1 MTAYPMAVEQ
11 QSIWLDEALNDGPS
25 RYLES
30 WVYRLT
36 GAVDMPGVDWAY
48 RQLLHRHEGL
58 RSRYVLDD
66 EDLVQQVRP
75 GGDVPGLTHRPC
87 AAADLDDEL
96 RRLVNRPMDLADG
109 PVRGTLLR
117 LADDDVVV
125 VLQLHHIVVDDW
137 ALHLLERDFQ
147 ESYRAWV
154 EHRPIALP
162 AAPQPGPYA
171 QAQGRLR
178 ATAEVRS
185 YWRQRLADPPADA
198 VRAPASDGSGGEG
211 RVWFE
216 LGSPVPA
223 CRALRA
229 TPFVLVAAATAA
241 LLTDGAGPSD
251 VLLGAAVSGR
261 GTGETDRMVACLS
274 QVFPLRLRVD
284 PDRSLA
290 ELAADVRREVLAMMA
305 HQEIPVAD
313 LNRLLRRPGAEAAP
327 PIRTVLVLDDDAGG
341 MDLPGVTAE
350 RLFLPSGAA
359 KYDLLLTVV
368 ARPGGYRGFLDH
380 AAGRLAPDAARRLT
394 DRLAALIRAAAGD
407 PHGPLKGVLPG

>member
-1 MTAYPMAVEQ
+1 MTVYPMAVEQ
-11 QSIWLDEALNDGPS
+11 QSIWLDEALTDGPS

-36 GAVDMPGVDWAY
+36 GAVDLSGVDWAY

-58 RSRYVLDD
+58 RSRYVLND

-75 GGDVPGLTHRPC
+75 GADVPGLTHRPC
-87 AAADLDDEL
+87 AAADVEDEL

-117 LADDDVVV
+117 LADDAVVL

-137 ALHLLERDFQ
+137 ALHLLERDFE

-154 EHRPIALP
+154 EHRPVELP
-162 AAPQPGPYA
+162 PAPQPGPYA
-171 QAQGRLR
+171 LAQGRPR
-178 ATAEVRS
+178 TTAEVRS
-185 YWRQRLADPPADA
+185 YWRKRLADLPSDA
-198 VRAPASDGSGGEG
+198 VRAPPSDGSGAAG

-216 LGSPVPA
+216 LGSLVAA
-223 CRALRA
+223 CRAVRA
-229 TPFVLVAAATAA
+229 TPFVLLTSATAA

-261 GTGETDRMVACLS
+261 GTGGTDRMVACLS

-284 PDRSLA
+284 LDRSFA
-290 ELAADVRREVLAMMA
+290 ELAADVRREVHAMMA
-305 HQEIPVAD
+305 HREIPVAE
-313 LNRLLRRPGAEAAP
+313 LNRLLRRPGAGAA

-341 MDLPGVTAE
+341 LNLPGVTAE
-350 RLFLPSGAA
+350 RLFPPSGAA
-359 KYDLLLTVV
+359 KYDLLLTVM
-368 ARPGGYRGFLDH
+368 ARRGGYRGFLDH
-380 AAGRLAPDAARRLT
+380 AAGRRTPDTPR
-394 DRLAALIRAAAGD
+394 RLAALIRSAAGD